1 MGGKTILVRY
11 KGKMYSLSDLERQFG
26 IPVHTLRYRLDH
38 GWDIEKIIDVG
49 VMHGN
54 IKKKCSAT
62 RLEDCFS
69 CKLPDCTRSIFRP
82 LEGELKYGENPKN
95 MR

>member
-11 KGKMYSLSDLERQFG
+11 KGEMYTLSELERLFD

-38 GWDIEKIIDVG
+38 GWDIEQIVNTG
-49 VMHGN
+49 VAHGSVR
-54 IKKKCSAT
+54 KKCTAT
-62 RLEDCFS
+62 RVEDCFS
-69 CKLPDCTRSIFRP
+69 CQLPDCTRSIFRP
-82 LEGELKYGENPKN
+82 LEGELKYGDNPKN